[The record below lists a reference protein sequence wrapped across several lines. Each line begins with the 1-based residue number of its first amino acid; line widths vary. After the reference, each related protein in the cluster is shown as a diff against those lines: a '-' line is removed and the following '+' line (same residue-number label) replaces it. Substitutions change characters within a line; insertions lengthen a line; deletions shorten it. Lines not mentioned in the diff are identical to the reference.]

1 MQVRL
6 SAVPKAGVLVDGRS
20 PTDPR
25 PMNYECCL
33 SRRFREGDSTSMLL
47 NNTMFLN
54 NNLVRSVSALSR
66 RRVPTREQ

>member
-25 PMNYECCL
+25 PMKYECCL
-33 SRRFREGDSTSMLL
+33 SRRFREGATTSMLL